1 MVRTIVGS
9 LALTLLFCIS
19 LFAQTFPARPTGPI
33 GDYARVI
40 DAATQQKITTLAQAL
55 WEQAQFGLV
64 VATVPSLGNE
74 SIDEYAPELYKQ
86 WGIGKKG
93 ADEGA
98 LVLLSLDP
106 RRVRIEVGLGS
117 EGYLNDAKAGR
128 LIDDYGLPSFKA
140 GDYAGGLL
148 EISGAIGGI
157 VAHEKGITLSD
168 PSVIAQTDQRPLP
181 HVSLFQLILIG
192 VVLLLLFGTR
202 TGRTLFWALLVSSLF
217 SGGRGGGGG
226 GFGGGMGGGGFGRH
240 HGGFGRG
247 GGGPA
252 GGDAGSVP
260 AGGGGPGDDGSGGGG
275 GSASGSRRRSGV
287 QFTGETWLAG
297 GVVLPKEDRCAML
310 LVLRAAAGPAPFLK
324 SWSDWLMKQK
334 LLPLRNRITITRNA
348 YQEAPVEPTVVTSD
362 VKSVTDG
369 NLDPSLF
376 ALPGDYS
383 PLPSSTPVPRAQR

>member
-1 MVRTIVGS
+1 MATESTVLGISDGPLPRSGTLDSRRFDEASAFVCAPNPRDEEVIAPMKRVHAMLPGLRICPIALLCLCAVAGPAAADTTIVTELQVTGPPLDARAEAHAGDGESTTVPQPVTVTTYLKGNMGRVEFGS
-9 LALTLLFCIS
+9 EKIVLYDGQAGKIYTL
-19 LFAQTFPARPTGPI
+19 FPASKTYYAMDAKTGF
-33 GDYARVI
+33 DSA
-40 DAATQQKITTLAQAL
+40 
-55 WEQAQFGLV
+55 
-64 VATVPSLGNE
+64 N
-74 SIDEYAPELYKQ
+74 
-86 WGIGKKG
+86 
-93 ADEGA
+93 GA
-98 LVLLSLDP
+98 LGRAPKNSHWVTFLNMDKT
-106 RRVRIEVGLGS
+106 S
-117 EGYLNDAKAGR
+117 E
-128 LIDDYGLPSFKA
+128 S
-140 GDYAGGLL
+140 
-148 EISGAIGGI
+148 
-157 VAHEKGITLSD
+157 
-168 PSVIAQTDQRPLP
+168 
-181 HVSLFQLILIG
+181 G
-192 VVLLLLFGTR
+192 VVMGRSTNKYNIYGMTR
-202 TGRTLFWALLVSSLF
+202 LETDE
-217 SGGRGGGGG
+217 
-226 GFGGGMGGGGFGRH
+226 FGGGMGGGGFGRH